1 MVLSDPARS
10 VWAKSWP
17 MNRPEIEEWAPLWRH
32 LRDAAAVAGRLW
44 DEWLPRGVRDL
55 IAKAAGGEDG
65 GRTLVVFLAGVHDI
79 GKATPAFAV
88 QVGVL
93 RDQMHQA
100 GLTMPVAIPERSTM
114 PHGIAGQVILERWL
128 GLRHGWRVRDAATL
142 GSVVGGHHGVTPG
155 VMDLERSRAA
165 RSTGGHLTPSGEL
178 LGVGTWEAVQD
189 ELLDHVAEHV
199 GASEHLVGDAWKG
212 LPTTVLALALS
223 LVVVADW
230 LSSNADLFPLTP
242 VGSRRPLDQPGDD
255 DEARLAAAWGRVH
268 LPRPWDTLDVAA
280 TADELLATRFE
291 LSEGAKARP
300 VQIAVVEAARTMDPA
315 GILVVEAPMG
325 EGKTEA
331 AMLAAEVLAARTGAG
346 GVLVALPT
354 QATADAMFRR
364 VMRWITRLGAPTAV
378 GSALVP
384 DGGDDAERRSVFLAH
399 GKAWL
404 NPEYAAVPRGA
415 STARDVGRD
424 ADGGRAAASQA
435 LGGAYVDGWMNGRR
449 KGVLADFVVGTIDQV
464 LFGALQSRHVA
475 LRHLALARK
484 VVILDEVHSFDAYM
498 NTYLERALEWL
509 GAYRVPVVAL
519 SATLPPSLR
528 DRLVEAYRR
537 GAQAVDRPARRGW
550 SRRAPGAVPG
560 VASGVV
566 PGVASVVAPAVVP
579 GAAADEVSPQTQPA
593 PSSAASSPAPSSSV
607 VTSLE
612 GGVPVSRAVDG
623 TSRPRR
629 VLLETGPGDD
639 DGVVAQVAD
648 AVRDGGCVL
657 VVRNTVKRAQETYR
671 ALAAELGDDATLLHS
686 RFLAGDRKV
695 REAALV
701 EQLGPP
707 PEGGTRGKRP
717 RRLVVVATQVVEQS
731 LDVDF
736 DLLVTDLAPTDLLLQ
751 RIGRLHRHER
761 PADHRPPG
769 LSEARCVV
777 VGADWATSPV
787 ELPRGSVA
795 VYGRHLLLR
804 AAAQVLRVAG
814 VSWAIELPVDIA
826 PLVAEAYEEA
836 PLGPAD
842 WQAGMAEAALVD
854 QQGRSAAE
862 SRARTF
868 RLPPPRARGDLVGWL
883 DGSVGEA
890 DTGDGKAQV
899 RDSEDSFEVIVVQQ
913 DSGGQWRLPDWLEG
927 EHRGVAGES
936 VPMGEV
942 PRLAARRAL
951 AAATVRLPGHVA
963 RGKQGDDVLEHLE
976 SLVVDAWQTSPDL
989 AGQLVLPL
997 DATRRA
1003 TIPGFVV
1010 TYDPQTGLDVEEVR

>member
-1 MVLSDPARS
+1 MVLGEPARS

-17 MNRPEIEEWAPLWRH
+17 MHRPEIEEWAPLWRH
-32 LRDAAAVAGRLW
+32 LRDAAAMAGRLW
-44 DEWLPRGVRDL
+44 DEWLPRTVRDL
-55 IAKAAGGEDG
+55 IARAAGGDDA

-88 QVGVL
+88 QVDVL
-93 RDQMHQA
+93 RDEMHQA
-100 GLTMPVAIPERSTM
+100 GLTMPVAIPERATM
-114 PHGIAGQVILERWL
+114 PHGLAGQVVLERWL
-128 GLRHGWRVRDAATL
+128 GHRHCWQVRDAATL
-142 GSVVGGHHGVTPG
+142 GSVVGGHHGITPG
-155 VMDLERSRAA
+155 VMDLDRARAA
-165 RSTGGHLTPSGEL
+165 QTTGDYLTPTGEL
-178 LGVGTWEAVQD
+178 LGVGPWEAVQS

-199 GASEHLVGDAWKG
+199 GATGHLAGDAWKG

-223 LVVVADW
+223 VVVVADW

-255 DEARLAAAWGRVH
+255 DEARLATAWDRVR
-268 LPRPWDTLDVAA
+268 LPQPWDAQDVAA
-280 TADELLATRFE
+280 TADELLATRFD
-291 LSEGAKARP
+291 LAQGAKARP
-300 VQIAVVEAARTMDPA
+300 VQTAVVEAARTMDPA

-354 QATADAMFRR
+354 QATADAMFHR
-364 VMRWITRLGAPTAV
+364 VMQWITRLGAPTAV
-378 GSALVP
+378 GPALVP
-384 DGGDDAERRSVFLAH
+384 DGGEDDERRSVFLAH

-404 NPEYAAVPRGA
+404 NPENAAIPRGA
-415 STARDVGRD
+415 STVRDVGRD
-424 ADGGRAAASQA
+424 AEGGRTAASTT
-435 LGGAYVDGWMNGRR
+435 LGGAYVDGWMSGRR

-509 GAYRVPVVAL
+509 GAYRVPVIAL
-519 SATLPPSLR
+519 SATLPPALR
-528 DRLVEAYRR
+528 DQLVDAYWR
-537 GAQAVDRPARRGW
+537 GAQAADGTARRSW
-550 SRRAPGAVPG
+550 SRR
-560 VASGVV
+560 
-566 PGVASVVAPAVVP
+566 VP
-579 GAAADEVSPQTQPA
+579 GAAPTVVSDAVPGGG
-593 PSSAASSPAPSSSV
+593 SAAALSSSVPTSSV

-612 GGVPVSRAVDG
+612 GGMAVSRAVDG

-629 VLLETGPGDD
+629 VLLETADD
-639 DGVVAQVAD
+639 ADVVNLVTE
-648 AVRDGGCVL
+648 AVHDGGCVL
-657 VVRNTVKRAQETYR
+657 VVRNTVTRAQETYR
-671 ALAAELGDDATLLHS
+671 ALAARLGDDVTLLHS

-707 PEGGTRGKRP
+707 PDDGRRGKRP

-761 PADHRPPG
+761 QADHRPVA
-769 LSEARCVV
+769 LREARCVV
-777 VGADWATSPV
+777 VGADWAAAPPG
-787 ELPRGSVA
+787 LPPGCVA

-804 AAAQVLRVAG
+804 AAAQVLRVAVDPG
-814 VSWAIELPVDIA
+814 AIELPADIA
-826 PLVAEAYEEA
+826 PLVAEAYEGA
-836 PLGPAD
+836 PLGPPQ
-842 WQAGMAEAALVD
+842 WQPAMAEAALVD
-854 QQGRSAAE
+854 RKARADSE
-862 SRARTF
+862 FRARAF
-868 RLPPPRARGDLVGWL
+868 RLPAPRARGSLVGWL

-899 RDSEDSFEVIVVQQ
+899 RDSEDSFEVLVVQQ

-927 EHRGVAGES
+927 DHRDVAGKP

-942 PRLAARRAL
+942 PPLRCRRAL

-963 RGKQGDDVLEHLE
+963 RGARGDAVLAHLE
-976 SLVVDAWQTSPDL
+976 SLVVDAWQKAPDL

-1010 TYDPQTGLDVEEVR
+1010 TYDPQTGLDVEVVR